1 MLDLSQIVPNVYVGP
16 CLTST
21 DEIDELKAMG
31 ITAVLNLQT
40 DDDFDLENINWQRLA
55 DHYRQVEIKVVR
67 IEVRGPG
74 VLQVKLTDCLDALRN
89 LLAQGHAVLVHCTD
103 GQNRAPTVVIG
114 HLHKVLGWELD
125 EAVTHVKTKRPT
137 SDPYLEVLT

>member
-1 MLDLSQIVPNVYVGP
+1 MSDLDQIVPNIYVGS
-16 CLTST
+16 CLTTT
-21 DEIDELKAMG
+21 DEIDNLKDMC

-40 DDDFDLENINWQRLA
+40 DDDFVQENINWQRLA
-55 DHYRQVEIKVVR
+55 EHYRQVKVEVLR

-125 EAVTHVKTKRPT
+125 EAVTHIKTKRPT
-137 SDPYLEVLT
+137 SDPYLDVLT